1 MNICTTEINI
11 CVHPMLKK
19 NIETVK
25 VYDIL
30 VSHLN
35 MIHFYCIITFFLSF
49 YIIIIVFFIYSFVVA
64 FLIIFFFFVVIY
76 LCLAY
81 SWHQKN
87 KHYFSSTDVC
97 SLDMCHQYKIYF
109 RFLLF
114 LFKTLHKL
122 SLHCISDLH
131 SLHHTR
137 PLRSKNQFLLST
149 PRSWLKLTGDW
160 VWLRPHRFGIV
171 KS

>member
-49 YIIIIVFFIYSFVVA
+49 CIIIIVFFIYSFVVA
-64 FLIIFFFFVVIY
+64 FLIIFFFFPSFISVLPTVDTRKTNTISP
-76 LCLAY
+76 LLT
-81 SWHQKN
+81 S
-87 KHYFSSTDVC
+87 V
-97 SLDMCHQYKIYF
+97 LCHQYKIYF

-149 PRSWLKLTGDW
+149 PRSWLKLTGD
-160 VWLRPHRFGIV
+160 
-171 KS
+171 

>member
-49 YIIIIVFFIYSFVVA
+49 CIIIIVFFIYSFVVA
-64 FLIIFFFFVVIY
+64 FLIIFFFPSFISVLPTVDTRKTNTISPLLTSVHWICVTNTKSTLGFY
-76 LCLAY
+76 
-81 SWHQKN
+81 
-87 KHYFSSTDVC
+87 YFSSKPYTNC
-97 SLDMCHQYKIYF
+97 HCTAFLTSIASIIPGLLDP
-109 RFLLF
+109 
-114 LFKTLHKL
+114 KTNFF
-122 SLHCISDLH
+122 C
-131 SLHHTR
+131 
-137 PLRSKNQFLLST
+137 P
-149 PRSWLKLTGDW
+149 
-160 VWLRPHRFGIV
+160 PHGPG
-171 KS
+171 